1 MWAVNMIHSS
11 GVWWNSEYSI
21 FIWCLHSFL
30 VKDILYKTAHSQIV
44 LFHRCFFLLPE
55 TLFSV
60 IAIGQYFLRNVFIY
74 QTGESQYTPLPAL
87 HYIVSTCVNVCLLDW
102 TVLVKARLVWKE
114 ERKYTTWILLS
125 LCAVIDVFL
134 YCLKNNNFVSW
145 RFVCMNNIYLSE
157 KEKKI
162 TIFQWGKKNKHYS
175 KRKQVHYSYPIGKFL
190 FFLFHKVWFH
200 KRSNI

>member
-1 MWAVNMIHSS
+1 MWAVDMIHSS

-87 HYIVSTCVNVCLLDW
+87 HYIVSPCTCVNVCLLDW

-114 ERKYTTWILLS
+114 VHNLDTAIFVCSHWRI
-125 LCAVIDVFL
+125 FL

-157 KEKKI
+157 KEKENNY
-162 TIFQWGKKNKHYS
+162 FPVG
-175 KRKQVHYSYPIGKFL
+175 
-190 FFLFHKVWFH
+190 
-200 KRSNI
+200 